1 MLPLKGTAL
10 LAVVSTICS
19 LGFSLVGFDNGLM
32 GGFGQFKSLLLV
44 SLTNLFLLVNGPQ
57 FHASFDNPSLTM
69 IGVFVAI
76 YESLSSCCY
85 TPL

>member
-32 GGFGQFKSLLLV
+32 GGFGQFKSLLFV
-44 SLTNLFLLVNGPQ
+44 GLTN
-57 FHASFDNPSLTM
+57 
-69 IGVFVAI
+69 
-76 YESLSSCCY
+76 
-85 TPL
+85 